1 MEHLSM
7 SQCIGLLPAAGLGS
21 RLAPFRYPKEL
32 MPIAF
37 SLSGENSLPHPRL
50 AIDFSLEAMRA
61 AGVKRALVVISD
73 LKVEIMRCL
82 GNGGNHA
89 LDLCYI
95 HQSVPVGLADAVDHC
110 FEWTKGQQVCLALPD
125 TIVRPINAFATLCA
139 ENLRVPCDLHLGVF
153 PTEHPERF
161 GPVRF
166 DPSGRVMEVLEKP
179 KRTEVMNTWGIAVWS
194 DRFSEFLHGALS
206 KDPGARSQSVGLLF
220 NRAVA
225 EGLTVNA

>member
-1 MEHLSM
+1 M
-7 SQCIGLLPAAGLGS
+7 
-21 RLAPFRYPKEL
+21 
-32 MPIAF
+32 
-37 SLSGENSLPHPRL
+37 
-50 AIDFSLEAMRA
+50 
-61 AGVKRALVVISD
+61 
-73 LKVEIMRCL
+73 
-82 GNGGNHA
+82 
-89 LDLCYI
+89 
-95 HQSVPVGLADAVDHC
+95 
-110 FEWTKGQQVCLALPD
+110 CLALPD

-225 EGLTVNA
+225 EGLTVNAVYFSTGTFLDLGDPANIGSVIIPKESQHEPEKSAPVSIA